1 MDGATS
7 LQNIIDYHFKNDKLL
22 NEAVLAAGASVSD
35 VQVDGNKQGN
45 KGLALIGDA
54 LIRLAIVDQG
64 YADGARTGES
74 SDIVKDRG
82 SNMSLVRDAH
92 KLDLGKFVIKNPSQG
107 KSVSRST
114 LASTVEALVGAV
126 WLDSVR
132 DFERVRAVI
141 KRLRIIDDGGG
152 SAGEQKD

>member
-22 NEAVLAAGASVSD
+22 NEAILAAGASVSD

-82 SNMSLVRDAH
+82 SNMSLERDAH

>member
-22 NEAVLAAGASVSD
+22 NEAILAAGASVSD

-64 YADGARTGES
+64 YADGARTGEDQGLS
-74 SDIVKDRG
+74 GNSRLTSHRG
-82 SNMSLVRDAH
+82 KQRYCQGSR
-92 KLDLGKFVIKNPSQG
+92 IKY
-107 KSVSRST
+107 VSREGCS
-114 LASTVEALVGAV
+114 
-126 WLDSVR
+126 
-132 DFERVRAVI
+132 
-141 KRLRIIDDGGG
+141 
-152 SAGEQKD
+152 